1 MRTLANEVSSV
12 FVIKGVNCFEDFQ
25 KNCHMTQHVTFRWDD
40 EVFFRSN
47 LFTNVLFF
55 LRLKPIHPGFKLPVS
70 EKKSGTSYDAS
81 RRMCKIFLKHDL
93 TDLPFVNSY
102 PVISVEPLPS
112 GSQSVIPACA
122 LRGLVRMS

>member
-1 MRTLANEVSSV
+1 MRTLANKVSSV
-12 FVIKGVNCFEDFQ
+12 FVIKGVNCIEDFQ
-25 KNCHMTQHVTFRWDD
+25 KNCHMTQHVTFRWND

-102 PVISVEPLPS
+102 PVIAVEPLPS
-112 GSQSVIPACA
+112 GSQSVIPAFA
-122 LRGLVRMS
+122 LRGLIRMS